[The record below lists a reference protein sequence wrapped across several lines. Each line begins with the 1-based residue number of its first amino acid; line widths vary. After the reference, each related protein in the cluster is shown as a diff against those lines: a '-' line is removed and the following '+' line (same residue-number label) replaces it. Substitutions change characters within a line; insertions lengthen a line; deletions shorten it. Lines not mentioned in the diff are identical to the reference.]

1 MGVSSG
7 DYRVVSRAALVL
19 CEWMSRF
26 GPDVLCLLGRSEELS
41 IFCSCKKTIYLLFF
55 IILEILNVLFK

>member
-26 GPDVLCLLGRSEELS
+26 GMDGWCGGAGR
-41 IFCSCKKTIYLLFF
+41 FD
-55 IILEILNVLFK
+55 FKVKL